1 MFFWSRSLVLLN
13 KSRILLNKIEFS
25 FCTPTFQARLA
36 PMYMLLSR
44 YLVMKSLAPRQKIS
58 SLIFTFCE
66 SHCKHNRH
74 LALLSNSKDRYALL
88 CVFKNDH
95 QHTIYNLATIKRL
108 ITFKFF
114 SLASSSFSKNH
125 FVGKL
130 LKVSSFVKVV

>member
-1 MFFWSRSLVLLN
+1 
-13 KSRILLNKIEFS
+13 
-25 FCTPTFQARLA
+25 
-36 PMYMLLSR
+36 
-44 YLVMKSLAPRQKIS
+44 MKSLAPRQKIS

-114 SLASSSFSKNH
+114 SFASSSSFSKNH